1 MSSTRILGHRQAR
14 AQLRHAAERDTLHHA
29 YLFSGPRG
37 VGKRRVATE
46 LAMLVNC
53 EAADPASRPCGECA
67 TCKAIH
73 KGVHPDVIVIEPDLD
88 KASRTIPIEA
98 IREVIRQAQYHRYGA
113 RRRFV
118 IVDPAEAM
126 LEPAQNA
133 LLKTLEEPPA
143 GTGFLVITHNARALL
158 PTIRSRCQLL
168 RFGAV
173 PMAEIREWLLDKGLD
188 EADAVA
194 RLAQGCPGR
203 ALYLAEGGL
212 EARAQLRDQVIDAL
226 SAPLAEVY
234 EFAQNLT
241 QGARQDWAGEVD
253 LVFEI
258 IEDLLRD
265 ATVRAAGAEVPL
277 LDEQAGD
284 ILVRLAV
291 TWPQGLVQAA
301 RALSEARDDL
311 EVYVTGRTAIEALV
325 TAIQR
330 ELGPI
335 PQ

>member
-1 MSSTRILGHRQAR
+1 VSKILGHRQIR
-14 AQLRHAAERDTLHHA
+14 AQLRSAAERDVLHHA

-53 EAADPASRPCGECA
+53 EAEPASRPCGACP
-67 TCKAIH
+67 TCKAIS
-73 KGVHPDVIVIEPDLD
+73 KGVHPDVIVLEPDMD

-126 LEPAQNA
+126 LESAQNA

-158 PTIRSRCQLL
+158 PTIRSRCQTL

-173 PMAEIREWLLDKGLD
+173 PMAEIREWLSERGLE

-212 EARAQLRDQVIDAL
+212 ETRTQLRDQVIGAL

-253 LVFEI
+253 QVFEI
-258 IEDLLRD
+258 LEDLVRD

-277 LDEQAGD
+277 LDEQAGE
-284 ILVRLAV
+284 ILAHLAN
-291 TWPQGLVQAA
+291 TWPQGLVQSAK
-301 RALSEARDDL
+301 ALSEARDDL

-330 ELGPI
+330 ELGPT